1 MRRRR
6 FLSTPSARRATI
18 RKVALVHTLRI
29 SIHALREEGD
39 SITVSISPP
48 DNIISIHALRE
59 EGDKPPCAPAL
70 MLLQFLSTPSAR
82 RATRGR
88 CRTHSNCRISIH
100 ALREE
105 GDGISSPS
113 ATVPIYFY
121 PRPPRG
127 GRLGG
132 FFSGCVVVGFLSTP
146 SARRATT
153 YECFKRR
160 IKPFLSTPSARRATK
175 ITGKWDLQ
183 ILFLSTPSA
192 RRATTARWALA
203 VRSRFLSTPSARR
216 ATSVRPVA
224 VHAVRISIHALREE
238 GDHPPRRS
246 SRRKPISIHAL
257 REEGDVMQAA
267 TMPCPAY
274 FYPRPP
280 RGGRPCGRPWKP
292 RRHTHFYPR
301 PPRGGRLFRDGV
313 ILSLHIFLSTPSA
326 RRATYVAGYVTK
338 KTYISIHALREEGD
352 VAIIRPSLLIA
363 ISIHALREEGD
374 TSLSHLFLTST
385 DFYPRPPRGGR
396 LLS

>member
-1 MRRRR
+1 
-6 FLSTPSARRATI
+6 
-18 RKVALVHTLRI
+18 
-29 SIHALREEGD
+29 
-39 SITVSISPP
+39 
-48 DNIISIHALRE
+48 
-59 EGDKPPCAPAL
+59 
-70 MLLQFLSTPSAR
+70 
-82 RATRGR
+82 
-88 CRTHSNCRISIH
+88 
-100 ALREE
+100 
-105 GDGISSPS
+105 
-113 ATVPIYFY
+113 
-121 PRPPRG
+121 
-127 GRLGG
+127 
-132 FFSGCVVVGFLSTP
+132 
-146 SARRATT
+146 
-153 YECFKRR
+153 
-160 IKPFLSTPSARRATK
+160 
-175 ITGKWDLQ
+175 
-183 ILFLSTPSA
+183 
-192 RRATTARWALA
+192 
-203 VRSRFLSTPSARR
+203 
-216 ATSVRPVA
+216 
-224 VHAVRISIHALREE
+224 
-238 GDHPPRRS
+238 
-246 SRRKPISIHAL
+246 
-257 REEGDVMQAA
+257 MQAA